1 MKSQSILICFLVVLC
16 SCTVSK
22 NAVHKYTPSK
32 KYAPEALKADYHL
45 FRNILEE
52 SHPSLYWYTP
62 KDSVDYYFNW
72 GEKQL
77 NDSMPEYQFRATLS
91 YVLAKI
97 KCGHTSV
104 RPSVA
109 ATRYS
114 ERTRSYGMP
123 LSIKAWPDT
132 VVVVSNMNK
141 NDSLIHHG
149 VVLRSIDGR
158 PIEQIIDTM
167 SKYLSADGFNTTHK
181 YQTLSNP
188 GVFRGMYGMIYGIK
202 PSIPVEYIDEHNE
215 LKKANLKW
223 YDPLADTPLIRV
235 RGIVFTKKDRKDMI
249 KRANRNFSIDTSL
262 NTAFM
267 ELNTFTKHFQLRRF
281 FRRSFKEMRKKH
293 ISNLVIDLRGNGGGS
308 VLLSNL
314 LTRYI
319 ADKPFKIADS
329 LYAIRRYSNYSH
341 YEQNYMINS
350 FFVKLMTHR
359 KKDGY
364 YHFTYF
370 ENRYFKPKR
379 KNHFGGTTY
388 ILTGGNTF
396 SAATLFAKSLQD
408 QSNVIT
414 VGEETGGGAY
424 GNSAWLIPDITL
436 PNTQVR
442 FRLPLFR
449 LVIDSKEVKGRGVI
463 PKVEVR
469 PTLESIRKNADFK
482 MDKVIEMIK
491 SHSNT

>member
-1 MKSQSILICFLVVLC
+1 
-16 SCTVSK
+16 
-22 NAVHKYTPSK
+22 
-32 KYAPEALKADYHL
+32 
-45 FRNILEE
+45 
-52 SHPSLYWYTP
+52 
-62 KDSVDYYFNW
+62 
-72 GEKQL
+72 
-77 NDSMPEYQFRATLS
+77 
-91 YVLAKI
+91 
-97 KCGHTSV
+97 
-104 RPSVA
+104 
-109 ATRYS
+109 
-114 ERTRSYGMP
+114 MP
-123 LSIKAWPDT
+123 LGIKAWSDT
-132 VVVVSNMNK
+132 VVVVSNMNR
-141 NDSLIHHG
+141 NDSQIHHG
-149 VVLRSIDGR
+149 VVLKSIDGK
-158 PIEQIIDTM
+158 PIEQIIDTL
-167 SKYLSADGFNTTHK
+167 SQYLSADGFNTTHK

-202 PSIPVEYIDEHNE
+202 PSLPVEYIDENNE
-215 LKKANLKW
+215 LKKANLNW
-223 YDPLADTPLIRV
+223 YNPLADTPSTRI
-235 RGIVFTKKDRKDMI
+235 RGIVLSKKERREMI
-249 KRANRNFSIDTSL
+249 ARSYRNFHIDTSL
-262 NTAFM
+262 HTAFM
-267 ELNTFTKHFQLRRF
+267 ELNTFTKHYELRKF
-281 FRRSFKEMRKKH
+281 FHRSFKEIRKKH

-319 ADKPFKIADS
+319 ANKPFKIADS
-329 LYAIRRYSNYSH
+329 LYAIRRYSNYSR
-341 YEQNYMINS
+341 YEQNYFLNS
-350 FFVKLMTHR
+350 FFVKFMTHR

-364 YHFTYF
+364 YHFSYF
-370 ENRYFKPKR
+370 ENRYFKPKE
-379 KNHFGGTTY
+379 KNHFNGITY

-396 SAATLFAKSLQD
+396 SAATLFTKSLED

-436 PNTQVR
+436 PNTRVR

>member
-1 MKSQSILICFLVVLC
+1 MKNLSILIYLLFLLC
-16 SCTVSK
+16 SCAVNKS
-22 NAVHKYTPSK
+22 AVHNYSPAK
-32 KYAPEALKADYHL
+32 KYAPEQLKADYDV
-45 FRNILEE
+45 FKNVLEE

-77 NDSMPEYQFRATLS
+77 SDSMVEYQFRATLS
-91 YVLAKI
+91 YVLAKV

-104 RPSVA
+104 RPSIA

-114 ERTRSYGMP
+114 ERTRSFGMP
-123 LSIKAWPDT
+123 LGIKAWPDT
-132 VVVVSNMNK
+132 VVVVSNMNR
-141 NDSLIHHG
+141 NDSLIRHG
-149 VVLRSIDGR
+149 VILKSIDGR
-158 PIEQIIDTM
+158 SIDQIIDTM
-167 SKYLSADGFNTTHK
+167 SQYLSADGLNTTHK

-202 PSIPVEYIDEHNE
+202 PSVPVEYIDEKNE
-215 LKKANLKW
+215 LKKANLNW
-223 YDPLADTPLIRV
+223 YDPLADTPQTRV
-235 RGIVFTKKDRKDMI
+235 RGIVFTKKDRKEMI
-249 KRANRNFSIDTSL
+249 MRSNRNFRIDTSL
-262 NTAFM
+262 HTAFM

-281 FRRSFKEMRKKH
+281 FRKSFKVIREKH

-329 LYAIRRYSNYSH
+329 LYAIRRYSNYSR
-341 YEQNYMINS
+341 YEQNYMLNT
-350 FFVKLMTHR
+350 FFVKFMTHR

-364 YHFTYF
+364 YHFSYF

-379 KNHFGGTTY
+379 KNHFEGTTY

-396 SAATLFAKSLQD
+396 SAATLFTKSLEN

-436 PNTQVR
+436 PNTKVR

-449 LVIDSKEVKGRGVI
+449 LVIDSKELKGRGVI
-463 PKVEVR
+463 PKVQVR
-469 PTLESIRKNADFK
+469 PTLESIRKNQDFK